1 MKNFTILILS
11 FTAMVLFTQC
21 SSPAPEK
28 ICDNTASRGRIISE
42 LMNNDTYMSEV
53 MDSMKTKH
61 QGAMMTTVFDNA
73 KGDNQMQ
80 SEMMNKMMEMCKMD
94 SSMCKMMMDKTM
106 EMCESD
112 STKCNMMMNSMKS
125 HPKVKMS
132 MEGMNDMKG
141 MK

>member
-1 MKNFTILILS
+1 
-11 FTAMVLFTQC
+11 MVLFTQC
-21 SSPAPEK
+21 SSPVPEK

-42 LMNNDTYMSEV
+42 LMSNDTYMSEV

-80 SEMMNKMMEMCKMD
+80 SDMMNNMMEMCKMD

-106 EMCESD
+106 EMCDAD
-112 STKCNMMMNSMKS
+112 STKCMMMMNSMQS
-125 HPKVKMS
+125 HPKVMKS
-132 MEGMNDMKG
+132 MEGMHYMKG
-141 MK
+141 MMK